1 MYIPFLSKKKEFFTD
16 AEKRQIVDAIQS
28 AERQT
33 SGQVRVFVESRC
45 RFVDPLDR
53 AVEVFAS
60 LKMDQTPDHNGVLV
74 YVAIKDRQ
82 LALYG
87 DQGIHTKVGDAFWND
102 KVKLILSHFDKA
114 NYAHGLVHI
123 VIEIGEVLGKYYP
136 YDKNAGG
143 ANDLPDDIVFGK

>member
-1 MYIPFLSKKKEFFTD
+1 LYIPFLSKKKDFFTD
-16 AEKRQIVDAIQS
+16 AEKQQVVEAIQS
-28 AERQT
+28 AEHQT

-53 AVEVFAS
+53 AVEVFGS
-60 LKMDQTPDHNGVLV
+60 LKMDQTADRNGVLV
-74 YVAIKDRQ
+74 YVAVKDRQ

-87 DQGIHTKVGDAFWND
+87 DKGIHEKVGDEFWND

-114 NYAHGLVHI
+114 NYAHGLAHV
-123 VIEIGEVLGKYYP
+123 VVEIGEVLGKYYP
-136 YDKNAGG
+136 YDKNAGN